1 MRIAEMAIQQ
11 PNKAATKE
19 STVQLDAHN
28 VHVFT
33 HSVLTALTI
42 QAITTRKADSVLRA
56 LALVYRVLDAHS
68 KEVIVHARTIMVAI
82 TIAVAITVVRSNR
95 VAIVL
100 VTTITMVRKVVISH
114 AKLDITTAVDTT
126 IVHNRE
132 VIAPVIIIMK
142 RVVIRHKPIV
152 HATTLMLV

>member
-19 STVQLDAHN
+19 STVQLDVHN

-42 QAITTRKADSVLRA
+42 QALTTRKADSVLRA

-132 VIAPVIIIMK
+132 VIAPVIIMR
-142 RVVIRHKPIV
+142 RVVISHKPIV

>member
-19 STVQLDAHN
+19 STVQLDVHN

-33 HSVLTALTI
+33 HSVLTAPTI

-100 VTTITMVRKVVISH
+100 VTTITMVKKVVISH
-114 AKLDITTAVDTT
+114 AKLDTTTAVDTT

-132 VIAPVIIIMK
+132 VIAPVIIMR
-142 RVVIRHKPIV
+142 RVVISHKPIV

>member
-1 MRIAEMAIQQ
+1 MAIQQ

-19 STVQLDAHN
+19 STVQLDVHN

-33 HSVLTALTI
+33 HSVLKALTI
-42 QAITTRKADSVLRA
+42 QALTTRKADSVLRA

-132 VIAPVIIIMK
+132 VIAPVIIMR
-142 RVVIRHKPIV
+142 RVVISHKPIV

>member
-1 MRIAEMAIQQ
+1 MAEEFENKEVQSEQMRIAEMAIQQ

-19 STVQLDAHN
+19 STVQLDVHN

-100 VTTITMVRKVVISH
+100 VTTITMVKKVVISTPSW
-114 AKLDITTAVDTT
+114 IQQPRWIQQSSTTG
-126 IVHNRE
+126 RLS
-132 VIAPVIIIMK
+132 P
-142 RVVIRHKPIV
+142 P
-152 HATTLMLV
+152 L